1 MWTVLYGILLL
12 LLIPASAYSL
22 HNQFTIPVLFSSLLA
37 FIGVGRAFLDA
48 LSKDN
53 LHVYF
58 ALQRLRLWWHSDFVA
73 RWWIAA
79 RFDGNYSPEVVGT
92 ILDYF
97 RDPARFKFSSQVDFQ
112 NSREAQIQIDETLIL
127 RVSYDRP
134 EDGDT
139 ASHVTILSKTVEV
152 SYGHTKA
159 KLEKQIV
166 PVLVGLKDLLTPAS
180 SSYELD
186 VEFGDRNP
194 FFAVYVAHL
203 RPDQIGDFKVV
214 LRPHTCSAAIDQDK
228 LEISKSA
235 LHITTGSTES
245 FRKLAVDFVLL
256 SPDVRCLTGESHA

>member
-112 NSREAQIQIDETLIL
+112 NSREARSEEHTSELQSL
-127 RVSYDRP
+127 R
-134 EDGDT
+134 
-139 ASHVTILSKTVEV
+139 H
-152 SYGHTKA
+152 
-159 KLEKQIV
+159 
-166 PVLVGLKDLLTPAS
+166 LV
-180 SSYELD
+180 
-186 VEFGDRNP
+186 
-194 FFAVYVAHL
+194 
-203 RPDQIGDFKVV
+203 
-214 LRPHTCSAAIDQDK
+214 C
-228 LEISKSA
+228 
-235 LHITTGSTES
+235 
-245 FRKLAVDFVLL
+245 
-256 SPDVRCLTGESHA
+256 